1 MLQILFVSQAFFTP
15 TKDIPHST
23 FAGSHENF
31 VNLPDGRPGKK
42 ALALRNMNSNSSSKG
57 QNASQGKGKGEPD
70 NQITV
75 ANAFVS
81 PCSHAGPVSPPWMM
95 VVGHGEL
102 VIHFVDPGTP
112 LKSRKLTLSNA
123 ERPLTKS

>member
-15 TKDIPHST
+15 TKDIPRPT

-31 VNLPDGRPGKK
+31 ENLPDGGPGKK
-42 ALALRNMNSNSSSKG
+42 ALALRNMNSNSRSKG
-57 QNASQGKGKGEPD
+57 QNASQGKGKGETD
-70 NQITV
+70 NQIAV

-81 PCSHAGPVSPPWMM
+81 PCSDAGPVSPPWMM

-112 LKSRKLTLSNA
+112 PEIAKIHPVEHGMASD
-123 ERPLTKS
+123 